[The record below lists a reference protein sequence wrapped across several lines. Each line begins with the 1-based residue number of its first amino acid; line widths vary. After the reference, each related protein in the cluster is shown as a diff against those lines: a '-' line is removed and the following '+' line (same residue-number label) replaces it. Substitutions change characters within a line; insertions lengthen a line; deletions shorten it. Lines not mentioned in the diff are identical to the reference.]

1 MYYKN
6 KIIGGIYDNRLL
18 VKPVKSA
25 VKYMPEANF
34 VLPYAGAKEMLEVD
48 RIDDGDYLRGL
59 FEAVFNELPE
69 KDCKRKE

>member
-1 MYYKN
+1 M
-6 KIIGGIYDNRLL
+6 
-18 VKPVKSA
+18 S
-25 VKYMPEANF
+25 EANF

-69 KDCKRKE
+69 KDCKKKE